1 MALGLNK
8 VEAVGLAGFCKTTS
22 TADANRGANSA
33 LVVGAVLVLLQAI
46 DGVLTSLGV
55 SRYGVAV
62 EGNPFLRSL
71 MIQFGHIPTLGLVKF
86 LAMMFVC
93 TLTYYAQRQAWV
105 RNAMGAI
112 TCVYFFAAV
121 LPWTYILFIQS

>member
-8 VEAVGLAGFCKTTS
+8 VEAVGLAGFGKVPA
-22 TADANRGANSA
+22 ADANCGARSA
-33 LVVGAVLVLLQAI
+33 LAVGALLALLQAL

-55 SRYGVAV
+55 SRYGVAI
-62 EGNPFLRSL
+62 EGNPILRS
-71 MIQFGHIPTLGLVKF
+71 MMVQFGHIPTLGLVK
-86 LAMMFVC
+86 LMAVIFVC